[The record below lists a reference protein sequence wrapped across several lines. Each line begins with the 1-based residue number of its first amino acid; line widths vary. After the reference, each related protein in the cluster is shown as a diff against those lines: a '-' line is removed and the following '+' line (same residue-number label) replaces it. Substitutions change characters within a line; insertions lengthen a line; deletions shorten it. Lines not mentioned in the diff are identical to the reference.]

1 MMAARRL
8 TTMFATLA
16 LISMIGCAP
25 SEGAVTAPADN
36 GRASGGGTAASPGS
50 RVERSDTVG
59 APGVGDPAF
68 PLDGNG
74 GYDVG
79 HYTLKLSYDPASKL
93 LAGSAQIQ
101 ATAVQNLSRFDLDL
115 HGFTVSQVT
124 VSGSDASF
132 AREGDELVVTAP
144 KLIAKD
150 APFTVTVHY
159 SGVPDPVRNSSNL
172 GTYGFIPTPD
182 GSFVTSEPNGAK
194 TWFPSNDHPSDKA
207 TYDFEITVPEGVT
220 AIANGEQ
227 AAPPKTSGG
236 KTTFVW
242 REKHPMA
249 SYLATMTTGKFDVR
263 TGTSPGGIPV
273 YAATDPKY
281 RDALDTLY
289 TKSAEITDYWAT
301 VFGPYPF
308 SSTGGVIDDFNA
320 GYALE
325 NQTKP
330 IYGGFTPD
338 SGIIA
343 HELAHQWFGD
353 SVSVKRWQDLWLNE
367 GFATYAEW
375 LWSEHTGG
383 ATPEQMFRNAYA
395 DKTNAMW
402 TYPPAKPRPEDLFND
417 AVYTR
422 GALALHALRQKIGD
436 TAFFTL
442 IRKWT
447 ATYKYGNA
455 TTAEFIAMAEQT
467 SGKELGPLFDAW
479 LFQPTRPTL
488 G

>member
-8 TTMFATLA
+8 TTTFAALA
-16 LISMIGCAP
+16 LISVIGCAP
-25 SEGAVTAPADN
+25 SEGAVTGP
-36 GRASGGGTAASPGS
+36 GGGSTSAPGHAAASPGS
-50 RVERSDTVG
+50 GVDRSDTVG
-59 APGVGDPAF
+59 APGIGDPTF

-79 HYTLKLSYDPASKL
+79 HYTLKLSYDPASKM
-93 LAGSAQIQ
+93 LAGSTSIQ
-101 ATAVQNLSRFDLDL
+101 AKAVQDLSRFDLDL
-115 HGFTVSQVT
+115 HGFTVSRVT
-124 VSGSDASF
+124 VGNSDATF
-132 AREGDELVVTAP
+132 TRDGDELVVTAP
-144 KLIAKD
+144 KMIAKD
-150 APFTVTVHY
+150 APFTVTVDY

-172 GTYGFIPTPD
+172 GSYGFIPTPD
-182 GSFVTSEPNGAK
+182 GAFVTAEPDGAK

-207 TYDFEITVPEGVT
+207 TYDFEITVPAGLT

-227 AAPPKTSGG
+227 VGEPTTSGG

-281 RDALDTLY
+281 RNTLDLLY
-289 TKSAEITDYWAT
+289 TKTAQITDYWTT

-308 SSTGGVIDDFNA
+308 SSTGGVVDAYEA

-330 IYGGFTPD
+330 IYGGFAPD

-353 SVSVKRWQDLWLNE
+353 SLSIKRWQDLWLNE
-367 GFATYAEW
+367 GFASYAEW
-375 LWSEHTGG
+375 LWSEHSGG
-383 ATPEQMFRNAYA
+383 STADQMFQKSYA
-395 DKTNAMW
+395 DTANAMW
-402 TYPPAKPRPEDLFND
+402 SYPPGKAQRDDLFND
-417 AVYTR
+417 SVYTR
-422 GALALHALRQKIGD
+422 GAMTLHALRKEIGD
-436 TAFFTL
+436 DAFFTL
-442 IRKWT
+442 IKKWA
-447 ATYKYGNA
+447 ATYKYGNV
-455 TTAEFIAMAEQT
+455 TTDEFIAMAEKT
-467 SGKELGPLFDAW
+467 SGKKLGPLFDAW
-479 LFQPTRPTL
+479 LFQPTRPAL